1 MKKLNQYIFYVVLL
15 SCFNYTLYAQ
25 KEGVANFDF
34 TRDLDEQLPS
44 LDSIMIIAHQRS
56 PMVLKFEASM
66 RAEKEKISLAKKNW
80 SNYLQVYA
88 NYSTG
93 NQGVITSSSANE
105 ISTLTTGYRTG
116 VNVSVP
122 LYEFMTRGNRVRLAK
137 AEFESA
143 EYQQQEAI
151 QAVDL
156 EIITYYQK
164 LLLAHK
170 QVKLNMEFAEKAA
183 INERLAEIQLRDN
196 QMKLTDYTRV
206 SEIRALAD
214 NRYFESQS
222 NFLDIYK
229 RLELLLGV
237 SLVSLKR

>member
-1 MKKLNQYIFYVVLL
+1 MKRLTRYIFLVIVLCGL
-15 SCFNYTLYAQ
+15 EHVICAQ
-25 KEGVANFDF
+25 NEGVANFDF
-34 TRDLDEQLPS
+34 TRDLDEQLPP

-56 PMVLKFEASM
+56 PMVLKFEALS
-66 RAEKEKISLAKKNW
+66 RAEKEKISLAKKSW
-80 SNYLQVYA
+80 SNYFQVYG

-93 NQGVITSSSANE
+93 NQGVITSSSTNE
-105 ISTLTTGYRTG
+105 VSTLTTGYRTG
-116 VNVSVP
+116 VNVTVP
-122 LYEFMTRGNRVRLAK
+122 LNEFMTRGNRVRLAK

-151 QAVDL
+151 QSIDL

-170 QVKLNMEFAEKAA
+170 QVKLNMDFAEKAA

-214 NRYFESQS
+214 NRYIEAQS
-222 NFLDIYK
+222 NFLDTYK

-237 SLVSLKR
+237 SLISLKR